1 MSIPHTSPAQWS
13 PIAKG
18 RFAALIDSTTPNGCS
33 IALIGL
39 PDELGV
45 RLNGGRPGASAG
57 PDAFRAALA
66 RFGAS
71 YDGLDQRDISV
82 RVYDAGNIAPAPGN
96 GPDALHATH
105 ERITEALHAIHGLG
119 FLPICIGGGHDLT
132 FPAVRALAQTVGRP
146 VGGINMDAHLDVR
159 PEVGSG
165 MPFRALIEG
174 GHLDPA
180 RFLVLGAGR
189 FTNAQ
194 AHCEYLS
201 QRGARIVPV
210 ESIFDGTFTI
220 NEAFDHA
227 TSQHNAPQA
236 TTFVS
241 IDLDAIDGAQAPGVS
256 AVNPMGLAVSY
267 AAQVASAAGKHT
279 AVRHFDLMELSPP
292 NDGPAAP
299 TARIAALLFLN
310 FIRGFMDRPT

>member
-1 MSIPHTSPAQWS
+1 MSIPHASPAQWPPVVKDRLAS
-13 PIAKG
+13 
-18 RFAALIDSTTPNGCS
+18 LIDSASPSDCS
-33 IALIGL
+33 IALVGL

-66 RFGAS
+66 RFGAP
-71 YDGLDQRDISV
+71 YDVLDRRTLGV
-82 RVYDAGNIAPAPGN
+82 RIYDAGNIAPAPGN

-119 FLPICIGGGHDLT
+119 LLPVCIGGGHDLT
-132 FPAVRALAQTVGRP
+132 FPTVRALAQTVGNA
-146 VGGINMDAHLDVR
+146 VGGINVDAHLDVR
-159 PEVGSG
+159 PEAGSG

-180 RFLVLGAGR
+180 HFLVLGAGR

-194 AHCEYLS
+194 EHCEYLL
-201 QRGARIVPV
+201 QRGARIVSV
-210 ESIFDGTFTI
+210 ESVVDGSFALGD
-220 NEAFDHA
+220 AFDHA
-227 TSQHNAPQA
+227 MPRHDAPRDTA
-236 TTFVS
+236 FVS

-256 AVNPMGLAVSY
+256 AVNPMGLAVAH
-267 AAQVASAAGKHT
+267 AAQVACAAGKHA

-299 TARIAALLFLN
+299 TARIAALLFLS